1 MGPIESETQTQIQR
15 DEEKPAPVSILMV
28 DDEPANLLAL
38 EAVLEGLGQRLVR
51 AGSGREALKHLMNEE
66 FGVILLDVAM
76 PVMDGFE
83 AARLIRQRD
92 KNRLTPIIFLT
103 AVGRT
108 ESEIF
113 RGYEVGAVDY
123 LLKPLVPEIL
133 KSKVMIFI
141 ELYNKTRQIQ
151 KLNTELGRY
160 VRELETTNQELKKE
174 NAVRRRAEQELRY
187 SEEKL
192 RNLNSSL
199 EQRVADRS
207 ALAEDRARELA
218 RSNAE
223 LQQFVHVASHDLK
236 EPLRMI
242 NSFVQLLQRQLEN
255 SLDAN
260 TREYIQY
267 VVEGARRIQRLIDD
281 LLSYTRLGAR
291 SLSPQPVELGE
302 VVQEALSN
310 LGLTINES
318 GAAVTCDPMPQ
329 VEADRTHMVL
339 LFQNL
344 IGNALKFHGDKKTKV
359 HVGAKAEIDR
369 WVFSVSDNGIGIE
382 PQYFEKIFVVF
393 QRLHAREEYPG
404 TGIGLAL
411 CKKVVEQHGGKIWV
425 ESEPGKGSAFYFTIP
440 KIIRGGRHE
449 DKNGD
454 GAKAV

>member
-1 MGPIESETQTQIQR
+1 MEPETQTQIHIA
-15 DEEKPAPVSILMV
+15 EEKAAPVNILMV

-38 EAVLEGLGQRLVR
+38 EAVLDSLGQRLVR

-66 FGVILLDVAM
+66 FAVILLDVAM

-83 AARLIRQRD
+83 TARLVRQRD

-133 KSKVMIFI
+133 KSKVLIFI

-151 KLNTELGRY
+151 RLNTELKRN
-160 VRELETTNQELKKE
+160 VRELESTNQELKKE
-174 NAVRRRAEQELRY
+174 NAVRRRAEQELRH

-192 RNLNSSL
+192 RVLNASL
-199 EQRVADRS
+199 EERVEERS
-207 ALAEDRARELA
+207 ALAEERAKELS

-242 NSFVQLLQRQLEN
+242 NSFVQLLQRQ
-255 SLDAN
+255 SADKLDAN
-260 TREYIQY
+260 SEEYIQY

-291 SLSPQPVELGE
+291 SLSPQAVELGE
-302 VVQEALSN
+302 VVEEALSN
-310 LGLTINES
+310 LSLAANEC
-318 GAAVTCDPMPQ
+318 GAEVTWDPMPR

-344 IGNALKFHGDKKTKV
+344 VGNALKFRGAGKPKV
-359 HVGAKAEIDR
+359 HIGAKAEIDR
-369 WVFSVSDNGIGIE
+369 WVFSVKDNGIGIE
-382 PQYFEKIFVVF
+382 PQYFEKIFIVF

-425 ESEPGKGSAFYFTIP
+425 ESELGKGSAFYFTIP

-449 DKNGD
+449 GETGD
-454 GAKAV
+454 GTEAI

>member
-1 MGPIESETQTQIQR
+1 MEPETQTQLQVA
-15 DEEKPAPVSILMV
+15 EEKPVPVNILMV

-66 FGVILLDVAM
+66 FAVILLDVAM

-83 AARLIRQRD
+83 TARLVRQRD

-151 KLNTELGRY
+151 RLNRELARN
-160 VRELETTNQELKKE
+160 VHELETANLELKKE

-192 RNLNSSL
+192 RALNASL
-199 EQRVADRS
+199 EERVAERS
-207 ALAEDRARELA
+207 ALAEARARELS

-242 NSFVQLLQRQLEN
+242 NSFVQLLQRQFEGNLEP
-255 SLDAN
+255 N

-291 SLSPQPVELGE
+291 SLSPQSVDLGE
-302 VVQEALSN
+302 VVREALSN
-310 LGLTINES
+310 LGLAIDETGTE
-318 GAAVTCDPMPQ
+318 VTWDPMPQ

-339 LFQNL
+339 LLQNL
-344 IGNALKFHGDKKTKV
+344 IGNALKFHGAGKPKV

-369 WVFSVSDNGIGIE
+369 WVFSVTDNGIGIE
-382 PQYFEKIFVVF
+382 PQYFEKIFIVF

-425 ESEPGKGSAFYFTIP
+425 ESEPGKGSTFYFTIP
-440 KIIRGGRHE
+440 KIIRGGQHE
-449 DKNGD
+449 GETGD

>member
-1 MGPIESETQTQIQR
+1 MEPEIQTQTQTTG
-15 DEEKPAPVSILMV
+15 EKAIPVNILMV
-28 DDEPANLLAL
+28 DDAPANLLAL
-38 EAVLEGLGQRLVR
+38 EAVLKDLGQRLVR
-51 AGSGREALKHLMNEE
+51 ARSGREALRHLMNEE
-66 FGVILLDVAM
+66 FAVILLDVAM

-83 AARLIRQRD
+83 TARLIRQRD

-108 ESEIF
+108 DNEIF

-151 KLNTELGRY
+151 SLNTELGKN
-160 VRELETTNQELKKE
+160 VQELEAANLELKKE
-174 NAVRRRAEQELRY
+174 NSVRRRAEQELRY

-199 EQRVADRS
+199 EERVAERT
-207 ALAEDRARELA
+207 ALAEERAKELA

-223 LQQFVHVASHDLK
+223 LQQFVHISSHDLK

-242 NSFVQLLQRQLEN
+242 NSFVQLLQKNLEGK
-255 SLDAN
+255 LD
-260 TREYIQY
+260 TDTGEYLHY
-267 VVEGARRIQRLIDD
+267 VLEGARRIQRLIDD

-291 SLSPQPVELGE
+291 SLSPQLLDLGE
-302 VVQEALSN
+302 VVGEALSN
-310 LGLTINES
+310 LQISIVET
-318 GAAVTCDPMPQ
+318 GASITCDPMPQ
-329 VEADRTHMVL
+329 VEADRTHLVL

-344 IGNALKFHGDKKTKV
+344 IGNAIKFNGGKKPRV
-359 HVGAKAEIDR
+359 HIRAKAEIDS
-369 WVFSVSDNGIGIE
+369 WVFSVEDNGIGIDA
-382 PQYFEKIFVVF
+382 QYFEKIFVVF

-411 CKKVVEQHGGKIWV
+411 CKKIVEQHNGKIWV
-425 ESEPGKGSAFYFTIP
+425 DSEPGKGSTFHFTIP
-440 KIIRGGRHE
+440 RMGKGAQHGGQ
-449 DKNGD
+449 NGL
-454 GAKAV
+454 GPKVG